1 MATQYLINLP
11 GDEDV
16 WEQMSPEE
24 REKVFDRHRE
34 FSEQLAA
41 RGHEITGGAE
51 LEHSKHAKVVRP
63 EGSGHVVTDGP
74 FAETTE
80 QLSGFYIVATDDLDD
95 LLDVC
100 KLMTFDGGAVEVRRL
115 LDAPES

>member
-1 MATQYLINLP
+1 MATQYLIALP

-16 WEQMSPEE
+16 WEQMGPEE

-51 LEHSKHAKVVRP
+51 LEHSKHAKVVRA

-74 FAETTE
+74 YAETTE
-80 QLSGFYIVATDDLDD
+80 QLSGFYIVASDDLDD

-100 KLMTFDGGAVEVRRL
+100 KLMTFNGGVVEVRRL
-115 LDAPES
+115 VDESGS